1 MAISSKTRDTREVTP
16 PADFV
21 KALKATP
28 LAWERWRELS
38 DSHQREHVGAIEEA
52 KKPETRARR
61 IEAAVR
67 MIQLTPARKR
77 QTPSG
82 ERS

>member
-1 MAISSKTRDTREVTP
+1 MIPRLELDTDKREVKP

-21 KALKATP
+21 KALKAVP

-38 DSHQREHVGAIEEA
+38 YTHQREHVEAIEGA

-61 IEAAVR
+61 MAAAVR
-67 MIQLTPARKR
+67 TIGRMPTRKR
-77 QTPSG
+77 
-82 ERS
+82 